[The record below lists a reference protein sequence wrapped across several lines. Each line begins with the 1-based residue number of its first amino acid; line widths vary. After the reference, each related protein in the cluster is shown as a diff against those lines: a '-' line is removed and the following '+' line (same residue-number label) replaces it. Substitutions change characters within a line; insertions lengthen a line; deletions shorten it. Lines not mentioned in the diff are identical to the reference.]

1 MQGLNAILDHRAEVF
16 IPELGCTF
24 KCPASFRVFACQN
37 PSYQGGGRKGLP
49 KSFLNRFTKVSPFRR
64 LFLLK
69 WEFTFK
75 AFKIS
80 FPGLKVSYFDP
91 FNSLLIQVYVDELVD
106 EDYLSICSLLFPSI
120 ERSLLLKLVVFNK
133 RLHQETMLYHKFGQD
148 GSPWEFNLRDV
159 IRSCEIIQGLYLI
172 FFGYVDSLFV

>member
-1 MQGLNAILDHRAEVF
+1 MIL
-16 IPELGCTF
+16 LT
-24 KCPASFRVFACQN
+24 
-37 PSYQGGGRKGLP
+37 
-49 KSFLNRFTKVSPFRR
+49 
-64 LFLLK
+64 
-69 WEFTFK
+69 
-75 AFKIS
+75 
-80 FPGLKVSYFDP
+80 
-91 FNSLLIQVYVDELVD
+91 LLIQVYVDELVD